1 MIELRSVTKT
11 YRTGSVSATVLQD
24 LSLEIKEGDFLAIIG
39 TSGAGKSTLL
49 NLIGLLDLP
58 SKGSVWVEGQN
69 VSTLPEKAYGLLR
82 RERIGFVFQDFK
94 LVRDMT
100 ALENVE
106 IPLAYSGTHNKKQRR
121 ERALEVL
128 RDVGLEGKADRYPD
142 ELSGG
147 QKQRVAIARAIANR
161 PRLLI
166 ADEPTGNLDAD
177 TTKEVLALL
186 QQMHQ
191 SGMAVVIVTHDP
203 FVAGHARDVW
213 ELGDGKLALRK

>member
-1 MIELRSVTKT
+1 MIELRSVSKT
-11 YRTGSVSATVLQD
+11 YRTASVAVPVLQD
-24 LSLEIKEGDFLAIIG
+24 LSLEIREGDFLAIIG

-49 NLIGLLDLP
+49 NLIGLLDRP
-58 SKGSVWVEGQN
+58 SRGTVWVGGQN

-106 IPLAYSGTHNKKQRR
+106 IPLAYSGKHNKQQRR
-121 ERALEVL
+121 ERALEAL
-128 RDVGLEGKADRYPD
+128 REVGLAEKADRYPD

-147 QKQRVAIARAIANR
+147 QKQRVAIARALANR

-166 ADEPTGNLDAD
+166 ADEPTGNLDAE
-177 TTKEVLALL
+177 TTREVLALL
-186 QQMHQ
+186 QQMHR
-191 SGMAVVIVTHDP
+191 SGVAIVLVTHDP
-203 FVAGHARDVW
+203 IVAEYASEVW
-213 ELGDGKLALRK
+213 ELSDGKLVKK